1 MEEGVRR
8 VLFIA
13 AILLARSAGAAG
25 QTSEGTSKALE
36 ELEKRFP
43 PVKKNA
49 AAEDLERLGL
59 ALGLDSHPKDP
70 AADHPAKEDQ
80 DAYRQASAGAWLD
93 AQVKTSDDSIAA
105 PPARLN
111 EFLQQRRAILQRIV
125 GLLEKEVPEW
135 GLDVHEAPRERAD
148 LLFVTNVGRI
158 LLSAALVEE
167 RAGRHAEAGELL
179 EASWSLSR
187 SLLAHPAL
195 IEQLI
200 AVALGSRQ
208 AGVLRKM
215 SEPGF
220 EWVGRLAGE
229 SARKQ
234 MLEQSKIDPLMAQAQ
249 AGRESEFFE
258 LQRRMGNAFFDKA
271 AEVFPCD
278 LASLSY
284 EEIWRS
290 VDVATESPEAAEL
303 LRVIKEMAMPNLIS
317 GLYRAARLDLDRELT
332 GRILSL
338 RFERAAS
345 RGRSWPEKLFDRESR
360 VCPGA
365 GYDYQARSGGML
377 VRFQGSTRDPEAP
390 APFLPLSFEARVPRP
405 TPTPTPSRAPRTA
418 TPPRPRS

>member
-1 MEEGVRR
+1 MEAGVRR
-8 VLFIA
+8 VLFVA
-13 AILLARSAGAAG
+13 AILSAGPAWAAG
-25 QTSEGTSKALE
+25 QTSEGISKAMVE
-36 ELEKRFP
+36 FEKRFP

-49 AAEDLERLGL
+49 AAEDLERLSL

-70 AADHPAKEDQ
+70 AADHPTKEDQ

-105 PPARLN
+105 PPAPLN
-111 EFLQQRRAILQRIV
+111 EFLQQRRAILQRVV
-125 GLLEKEVPEW
+125 GLLEKEVPGW

-187 SLLAHPAL
+187 SVSAHPML

-220 EWVGRLAGE
+220 QWVGRLAGD
-229 SARKQ
+229 SAR
-234 MLEQSKIDPLMAQAQ
+234 MRMMEIFRLNPLLAQAR
-249 AGRESEFFE
+249 AGGTIEFFDLE
-258 LQRRMGNAFFDKA
+258 SRAWNAFVDKI
-271 AEVFPCD
+271 EEISPCG
-278 LASLSY
+278 LAKLSY

-290 VDVATESPEAAEL
+290 VEVPAETPEAAEQ
-303 LRVIKEMAMPNLIS
+303 LRLIREMGFPNLMN
-317 GLYRAARLDLDRELT
+317 GLSRAARLDVDRELT
-332 GRILSL
+332 GRIVSL
-338 RFERAAS
+338 RLEKAAS
-345 RGRSWPEKLFDRESR
+345 RERSWPERLLDRDSR

-365 GYDYQARSGGML
+365 PYDYQARGGGISI
-377 VRFQGSTRDPEAP
+377 RFQGSIGDLEAP
-390 APFLPLSFEARVPRP
+390 ALFLSLFFEARPLRP
-405 TPTPTPSRAPRTA
+405 TPTPTPTRTSR
-418 TPPRPRS
+418 TPTPSPPHP